1 MRNNKTVH
9 HYYFGNESSKKLKA
23 LLKQRPGRHVFFID
37 HYFKN
42 STSSFFDFKNEPLV
56 YFINT
61 ENEITTDDVDIFV
74 QKIKLEIYD
83 MPVAIIGIGG
93 GSTLDMTKAVANLL
107 TNPGKAEKYQGWDLV
122 KQPGVYKIGIPTLS
136 GTGAESSR
144 TCVMINPSNG
154 LKLGMNSNY
163 TIFDQLILD
172 PCLTKTVPRDQYF
185 YTGMD
190 TYIHCFESLKGKYR
204 QFVSDAYS
212 REAMTLCLEVFEGEN
227 MMSDENRE
235 KLMIAS
241 YFGGLSIANSYVGM
255 VHPFSAGLSVV
266 LGIHHC
272 EANCI
277 AMNAMEEFYP
287 EEYENFW
294 SLANIQN
301 INIKNKVCKN
311 LTEDQY
317 LKLYESTIIHE
328 IPFKNALGDDF
339 KSILTLEKTIDIFK
353 KM

>member
-1 MRNNKTVH
+1 MRNNKTVQ

-23 LLKQRPGRHVFFID
+23 LLKQKPGLHVIFVDHFFKDNI
-37 HYFKN
+37 
-42 STSSFFDFKNEPLV
+42 SSFFNFLNEPLV

-61 ENEITTDDVDIFV
+61 ENEITTEDVDNFV
-74 QKIKLEIYD
+74 QKIKLEISD
-83 MPVAIIGIGG
+83 IPAAIIGIGG

-172 PCLTKTVPRDQYF
+172 PSLTKTVPRDQYF
-185 YTGMD
+185 YSGMD
-190 TYIHCFESLKGKYR
+190 TYIHCFESLKGNYR
-204 QFVSDAYS
+204 QSVSDAYS
-212 REAMTLCLEVFEGEN
+212 REAMTLCSEVFEDRN

-277 AMNAMEEFYP
+277 VMNAMEEFYP
-287 EEYENFW
+287 EEYGSFW
-294 SLANIQN
+294 AFADSQN
-301 INIKNKVCKN
+301 INIKSGICKN
-311 LTEDQY
+311 LTDEQY
-317 LKLYESTIIHE
+317 LKLYESTILHQV
-328 IPFKNALGDDF
+328 PLKNALGDDF
-339 KSILTLEKTIDIFK
+339 KSILTLEKTIEIFK